1 MDNKRRLFRLIETYL
16 NEFKGELV
24 ESIYGDRS
32 KIKVHTVNFGVSDNS
47 VLVELVVILGGTI
60 KEDTL
65 DTSLA
70 EILVQEALV
79 YFFPEKNIQTIIR
92 WDV

>member
-24 ESIYGDRS
+24 ESIYGNRS
-32 KIKVHTVNFGVSDNS
+32 RIKVHTVNFGVSDNS
-47 VLVELVVILGGTI
+47 VLVELVVVLGGTI
-60 KEDTL
+60 NEDTL

-79 YFFPEKNIQTIIR
+79 YFFPEKNIKTIIR

>member
-24 ESIYGDRS
+24 ESIYGNRS
-32 KIKVHTVNFGVSDNS
+32 RIKVHTVNFGVLDNS
-47 VLVELVVILGGTI
+47 VLVELVVILGDVI
-60 KEDTL
+60 NEEIL

-70 EILVQEALV
+70 EILIQEALV
-79 YFFPEKNIQTIIR
+79 YFFPEKIIKTIIR